1 MSAKTPPIAKRAT
14 ALQASPLRKLAAT
27 AEARKKQGVN
37 VYHLNIGQPDLPT
50 HLDFYHSVLDYLPTH
65 KDFFKG
71 VRKFHPHTI
80 SYAPSKGL
88 EGPLQAWSTYYKKS
102 GIGFDAKD
110 IVITSGG
117 SEGIIFAL
125 EAVCD
130 PDDEVLVF
138 EPFYTNYN
146 SFAAL
151 ANVKLRPV
159 TLDIKNGFHLPSDA
173 VMRRAITKR
182 TRAILICNP
191 SNPTGT
197 IFTKA
202 ELGRLV
208 KIAKQNGLFILSDE
222 VYREFAFERKSYSI
236 MAFPEIRQQ
245 AVVLDSASKRF
256 NVCGARIGVVASK
269 NIEVIAAVLKM
280 AMARLSVASIEQE
293 ALVPMLNNPKKY
305 TVPIAREFRKRREV
319 VYQGLKQIPNITFS
333 KPEGAFYIII
343 GLPVDDADR
352 FATWLIQDFQDNN
365 ETVLLAPAAGFY
377 ATPGKGRREVR
388 LAFMLNSK
396 DLQRSLQIIKL
407 ALAEYNS

>member
-1 MSAKTPPIAKRAT
+1 MPTKAPSIAKRAI

-27 AEARKKQGVN
+27 AEARKKQGVK

-50 HLDFYHSVLDYLPTH
+50 SPDV
-65 KDFFKG
+65 FKAIKG
-71 VRKFHPHTI
+71 FNEKTLA
-80 SYAPSKGL
+80 YAPSNGL
-88 EGPLQAWSTYYKKS
+88 QPALEAWSTYYKKNS
-102 GIGFDAKD
+102 IPFEAKD
-110 IVITSGG
+110 IIITSGG

-130 PDDEVLVF
+130 PGDEVIVF

-146 SFAAL
+146 SFASL

-159 TLDIKNGFHLPSDA
+159 TLDIKTGFHLPSDVA
-173 VMRRAITKR
+173 IRKAITKR

-208 KIAKQNGLFILSDE
+208 KLAKQHGLFILSDE
-222 VYREFAFERKSYSI
+222 VYREFDFERKSYSI
-236 MAFPEIRQQ
+236 MSFPEIHQQ

-256 NVCGARIGVVASK
+256 NVCGARIGTVASK
-269 NIEVIAAVLKM
+269 NTAVIAAVLKM
-280 AMARLSVASIEQE
+280 GMARLSVASIEQL
-293 ALVPMLNNPKKY
+293 ALIPLLKNPKKY
-305 TVPIAREFRKRREV
+305 TAVMRNEFKKRREV
-319 VYQGLKQIPNITFS
+319 VYQGLKKIPNITFS

-352 FATWLIQDFQDNN
+352 FATWLINDFQDKN

-377 ATPGKGRREVR
+377 ATPGKGKREVR